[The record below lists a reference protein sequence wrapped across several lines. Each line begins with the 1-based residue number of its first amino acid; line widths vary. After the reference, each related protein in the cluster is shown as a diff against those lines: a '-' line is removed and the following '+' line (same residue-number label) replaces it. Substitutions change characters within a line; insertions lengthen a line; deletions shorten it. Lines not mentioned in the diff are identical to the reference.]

1 MKQTIKKWCEVYF
14 KQKLGHLD
22 MQMKRAKSYNVK
34 KLNPKWFGTLFT
46 FDQRLKRVNIKQTVY
61 NLHFPPDSSILETN
75 KHASTTQVCRSWRV
89 DDSNTDT
96 SLTLTYLRKKIKSGE
111 GGRGSYQSC
120 VGQKQVRTSVLLS
133 FKKIMKKETLNPR
146 FFFHVNFRKVYTLL
160 Y

>member
-1 MKQTIKKWCEVYF
+1 
-14 KQKLGHLD
+14 

-46 FDQRLKRVNIKQTVY
+46 FDHRLKGQHKTNCLQLTFPSRFIYIGNKQAR
-61 NLHFPPDSSILETN
+61 
-75 KHASTTQVCRSWRV
+75 KHHAGLQIMTCRWLKHRY
-89 DDSNTDT
+89 
-96 SLTLTYLRKKIKSGE
+96 LPYTYVSPEKKLNQGRE

-160 Y
+160 YQDN